1 MSRWDP
7 RPREGASP
15 LFIFLEPLWVRRL
28 PDGLAVASLPCLS
41 QLKLEI
47 IQSFWRHAT
56 QETPTPGFQ
65 HLPLFPGSSWHA
77 ARGSQACS
85 TSATP
90 NVASPKRLSLGPVSA
105 AGYPSAVC

>member
-7 RPREGASP
+7 RPTEGASP
-15 LFIFLEPLWVRRL
+15 LFIFLEPLWVRPL

-47 IQSFWRHAT
+47 IRRFWRHAT
-56 QETPTPGFQ
+56 QETPTSGFQ
-65 HLPLFPGSSWHA
+65 HLPLFPGSSWQA

-85 TSATP
+85 TGIAP
-90 NVASPKRLSLGPVSA
+90 NMASSRRLLLGPVSA
-105 AGYPSAVC
+105 AGYSSAVC